1 MIVALLAIALSA
13 QPPAAASPM
22 PPAATQA
29 QARFGPQST
38 FKEMAADPRARAIL
52 DRRIPLIMQ
61 VFDAGMFQDTS
72 TLEQVSQAPAAQD
85 QGGFTDEAYKAILA
99 DFAKL

>member
-1 MIVALLAIALSA
+1 MLVAALVLTLAA
-13 QPPAAASPM
+13 QPPAAAAP
-22 PPAATQA
+22 PPAPAGPTA
-29 QARFGPQST
+29 ARFGPKST

-52 DRRIPLIMQ
+52 VRHIPLIMQ

-72 TLEQVSQAPAAQD
+72 TLEQVSQAPSAQD
-85 QGGFTDEAYKAILA
+85 QGGFTEDAYNAILA